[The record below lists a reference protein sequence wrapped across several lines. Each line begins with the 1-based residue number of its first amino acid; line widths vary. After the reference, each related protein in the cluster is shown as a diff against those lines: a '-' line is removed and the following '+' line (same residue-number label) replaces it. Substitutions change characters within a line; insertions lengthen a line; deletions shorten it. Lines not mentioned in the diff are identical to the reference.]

1 MLKRENRLMART
13 QTDWPALK
21 LEYVNSTMSLRELA
35 ERHGIKSAG
44 VMARAVKDSW
54 DAARKQKQA
63 EVSAAAQERLDGT
76 RIDELAA
83 FNEADIK
90 MARAIRAKAAQMMQQ
105 GSNLSPAELR
115 SVAASADTAQKIGRL
130 ALGAETARTV
140 NDNRSLPPI
149 KDEDWL

>member
-1 MLKRENRLMART
+1 MART

-35 ERHGIKSAG
+35 ERHGIKAAG
-44 VMARAVKDSW
+44 VMARAVKESW

-63 EVSAAAQERLDGT
+63 ELSAAAQERLDET

-83 FNEADIK
+83 FNEADLK

-105 GSNLSPAELR
+105 GQSLSPAELR
-115 SVAASADTAQKIGRL
+115 SVASAADTAQKIGRL

>member
-1 MLKRENRLMART
+1 MPRV

-21 LEYVNSTMSLRELA
+21 LEYINSTLSLRELA
-35 ERHGIKSAG
+35 DRHGIKAAG
-44 VMARAVKDSW
+44 VMGRAVKEGW

-63 EVSAAAQERLDGT
+63 EISAAAQEQLT
-76 RIDELAA
+76 NSRIDELAS
-83 FNEADIK
+83 FNEDDLK
-90 MARAIRAKAAQMMQQ
+90 MARAIRARAARMMQT
-105 GSNLSPAELR
+105 SNDLSPTELR
-115 SVAASADTAQKIGRL
+115 ALAAAADTAQKIGRL

>member
-1 MLKRENRLMART
+1 MPRVK
-13 QTDWPALK
+13 TDWPALK
-21 LEYVNSTMSLRELA
+21 LEYVNSALSLRELA

-44 VMARAVKDSW
+44 VMGRAVKEGW

-63 EVSAAAQERLDGT
+63 EVSAAAQEQLT
-76 RIDELAA
+76 ASRIDELAA
-83 FNEADIK
+83 FNEADLK

-105 GSNLSPAELR
+105 GQSLSPAELR
-115 SVAASADTAQKIGRL
+115 SVASAADTAQKIGRL

>member
-1 MLKRENRLMART
+1 MART

-21 LEYVNSTMSLRELA
+21 LEYVNSTLSLRELA

-44 VMARAVKDSW
+44 VMARAVKEGW
-54 DAARKQKQA
+54 DLARKQNQA
-63 EVSAAAQERLDGT
+63 EVSAAAQEQLT
-76 RIDELAA
+76 ANRIDELAA
-83 FNEADIK
+83 FNEADLK

-105 GSNLSPAELR
+105 GVNLSPTELR

>member
-1 MLKRENRLMART
+1 MART

-35 ERHGIKSAG
+35 ERHGIKAAG
-44 VMARAVKDSW
+44 VMGRAVKEGW

-63 EVSAAAQERLDGT
+63 EVSAAAQEQLT
-76 RIDELAA
+76 ASRIDELAA
-83 FNEADIK
+83 FNEADLK

-105 GSNLSPAELR
+105 GQSLSPAELR
-115 SVAASADTAQKIGRL
+115 SVASAADTAQKIGRL